1 MPRKRLTLDI
11 KKILRTIKKIRKY
24 VTGDEMMPFEPT
36 SERDFTNIV
45 YLFLKLKLPRGYDVD
60 IYPEPVYVKGKK
72 HTPDLAINEQVAI
85 EIKIAKTSTSAH
97 RAITQAERYREGGYP
112 ASIALIYSYT
122 DFSLQDRELKSLEKR
137 RIYPI
142 IIPAYEEV

>member
-45 YLFLKLKLPRGYDVD
+45 YLFFKIKTP
-60 IYPEPVYVKGKK
+60 KG
-72 HTPDLAINEQVAI
+72 I
-85 EIKIAKTSTSAH
+85 
-97 RAITQAERYREGGYP
+97 
-112 ASIALIYSYT
+112 
-122 DFSLQDRELKSLEKR
+122 
-137 RIYPI
+137 
-142 IIPAYEEV
+142 